1 MRHDVFLQNDSG
13 ALSVIA
19 TDIVDAVIDDN
30 RRDDVQFVQ
39 AHKALLLELMGDDAM
54 PVRLVVDEPLEDEEE
69 AQWLARASA
78 TLDVPGGQVLVMG
91 GFDPD
96 ILASWRENPEVEPE
110 ADDRGI
116 IVVDV
121 PHGRIRVDVYAHVG
135 SMNGRQVLVAADVPP
150 GAAFRRDHPGRAF
163 PIWLAQLLDR
173 SGADDPG
180 HELAWEDTN
189 ASLASGTL
197 AIDLDG
203 PPVIGFLVHISR
215 ADDVLATPEGGW
227 HEPAAKARTP
237 AVFPLGLPSAAP
249 DPGIEDFRARL
260 RGHDADGD
268 PVSIATSFVSLIGD
282 WSGDEPTPIGD
293 HEMVDVP
300 PHELYLLYWI
310 AGLAADAPPRFE
322 IVVTQAAGWKPPA
335 ATSTFAVEAR
345 GDGGWA
351 IGPPDDLAGWA
362 LWWAARSASRSL
374 VGLPEGAVVDVVV
387 APRDDEEDPDS
398 LVGRMWFSG
407 RIHEHL
413 LQVGEAAP
421 AIDDSEGFVDA
432 LSFVRE
438 LALGRTLVL
447 RGEDE
452 REAFDAAVALYVE
465 DEGVVRRDGD
475 AMSLAEPDERTLLLL
490 ASSVFRV
497 RHASH
502 WPVDPI
508 EN

>member
-1 MRHDVFLQNDSG
+1 MRG
-13 ALSVIA
+13 ARG
-19 TDIVDAVIDDN
+19 
-30 RRDDVQFVQ
+30 RR
-39 AHKALLLELMGDDAM
+39 
-54 PVRLVVDEPLEDEEE
+54 
-69 AQWLARASA
+69 
-78 TLDVPGGQVLVMG
+78 
-91 GFDPD
+91 
-96 ILASWRENPEVEPE
+96 
-110 ADDRGI
+110 
-116 IVVDV
+116 
-121 PHGRIRVDVYAHVG
+121 
-135 SMNGRQVLVAADVPP
+135 
-150 GAAFRRDHPGRAF
+150 GAAETKG
-163 PIWLAQLLDR
+163 
-173 SGADDPG
+173 
-180 HELAWEDTN
+180 
-189 ASLASGTL
+189 
-197 AIDLDG
+197 
-203 PPVIGFLVHISR
+203 
-215 ADDVLATPEGGW
+215 
-227 HEPAAKARTP
+227 
-237 AVFPLGLPSAAP
+237 
-249 DPGIEDFRARL
+249 
-260 RGHDADGD
+260 
-268 PVSIATSFVSLIGD
+268 
-282 WSGDEPTPIGD
+282 
-293 HEMVDVP
+293 
-300 PHELYLLYWI
+300 
-310 AGLAADAPPRFE
+310 
-322 IVVTQAAGWKPPA
+322 
-335 ATSTFAVEAR
+335 
-345 GDGGWA
+345 
-351 IGPPDDLAGWA
+351 
-362 LWWAARSASRSL
+362 